1 MGSSG
6 ESVRVTIYGD
16 EYSIKSDVDG
26 ETTKKIAE
34 YVNLKIGEVQSHIAS
49 RDRIK
54 VAVLSAMNIAAEL
67 MCYKEKCEKYLNKC
81 EELQKKAEAI
91 HQTIDDCTEHL

>member
-6 ESVRVTIYGD
+6 ESVRVTLYGD
-16 EYSIKSDVDG
+16 EYSIKGDTDG
-26 ETTKKIAE
+26 ETTKKIAD
-34 YVNLKIGEVQSHIAS
+34 YVNLKIAEVQSRVAS

-54 VAVLSAMNIAAEL
+54 VAVLSAMNIAGEL

-91 HQTIDDCTEHL
+91 DRAIEESADHL